1 MKTSEKKVK
10 NNLKIYKIMINKKIH
25 SLLNYFNN
33 KRFKKRL
40 KFKIKGNWKIKIN
53 QKNSKKIQKNLPKNK

>member
-1 MKTSEKKVK
+1 MKTSVKKVK

-40 KFKIKGNWKIKIN
+40 KFKIKGY
-53 QKNSKKIQKNLPKNK
+53 

>member
-1 MKTSEKKVK
+1 
-10 NNLKIYKIMINKKIH
+10 MINKKIH
-25 SLLNYFNN
+25 ILLNYCNN

-53 QKNSKKIQKNLPKNK
+53 QKNKKKIQKNLPKNK

>member
-1 MKTSEKKVK
+1 
-10 NNLKIYKIMINKKIH
+10 MINKKIH

-53 QKNSKKIQKNLPKNK
+53 QKNKKKIQKNLPKNK